1 MAKFKTH
8 ISLGVLL
15 GLFLSIFVSF
25 FSLTKNI
32 LIAFIAFFTVII
44 GSFLPDI
51 DSDSGTPYKIIFG
64 LLSIVTAILVFYY
77 LLEQEITNL
86 KMLIG
91 LPIVSL
97 IFIRLIIGKIFK
109 KMTHHRGIWHSIPFV
124 MIVTLF
130 TLLVTNKFTI
140 TSSDKFII
148 SISVGIGY
156 LSHLI
161 LDEIYSLVNLSGI
174 PFTSK
179 RSLGSALKFSSK
191 STTTTI
197 ISYLIIFALI
207 YFTFPILSEIFK
219 IIQSGRS

>member
-8 ISLGVLL
+8 ISVGVLL

-32 LIAFIAFFTVII
+32 LIALIAFFSVII

-51 DSDSGTPYKIIFG
+51 DSDSGTPYQIIFG
-64 LLSIVTAILVFYY
+64 LLSILTAILMFYY
-77 LLEQEITNL
+77 LLQQDITNL

-91 LPIVSL
+91 LPIASL
-97 IFIRLIIGKIFK
+97 IFIRVIIGKIFQK
-109 KMTHHRGIWHSIPFV
+109 ITHHRGIWHSIPFV
-124 MIVTLF
+124 IIVTLF
-130 TLLVTNKFTI
+130 ALFITNYFNI
-140 TSSDKFII
+140 TPSDKLII

-156 LSHLI
+156 LGHLI
-161 LDEIYSLVNLSGI
+161 LDEIYSLINLSGI

-179 RSLGSALKFSSK
+179 KSLGSALKFSSK

-197 ISYLIIFALI
+197 IAYLIIFTLI
-207 YFTFPILSEIFK
+207 YFTFPILSEIYK
-219 IIQSGRS
+219 IVQRS